1 MLKYVKDSILQST
14 VNSLCYLYQIS
25 DSTER
30 KMEGSREERVQDRM
44 RIEFIVIQLSS
55 AYKWKHFFYYL

>member
-1 MLKYVKDSILQST
+1 MLKYVKDRILQSMI
-14 VNSLCYLYQIS
+14 NSLCYLHKLS

-30 KMEGSREERVQDRM
+30 KMEGSREKREQDRM

-55 AYKWKHFFYYL
+55 ACKWKNFFYYL

>member
-1 MLKYVKDSILQST
+1 MLKYVKESILQST
-14 VNSLCYLYQIS
+14 VNSLCYLHQLS

-30 KMEGSREERVQDRM
+30 KMEGSREERVQDTM

-55 AYKWKHFFYYL
+55 AYKCKDFFYYL